1 MIPKKHPLAK
11 GGSCGRAHLA
21 EPRRGARGGRGEAMT
36 PKKGG
41 PVDFKNVGETIGKPW
56 ENQENHGKMV
66 ISPTKPQEKHRK
78 SS

>member
-1 MIPKKHPLAK
+1 
-11 GGSCGRAHLA
+11 
-21 EPRRGARGGRGEAMT
+21 MT
-36 PKKGG
+36 PKKGC